1 MDKTTKILII
11 SFVAAIVIVG
21 AVMFFAG
28 RGSKRD
34 GMEGKI
40 SDLET
45 VLDGAVGKWE
55 SVVTDIGSIRKDFN
69 SMGTKLDGLDAKL
82 NEFNSNFSTGIQ
94 RLNGSIEG
102 NKKLYE
108 QYLGEMERAR
118 SEVEQFRRVFDA
130 GTKFIESID
139 DTVP

>member
-11 SFVAAIVIVG
+11 SFVAAILIVG

-28 RGSKRD
+28 RGTAGGS
-34 GMEGKI
+34 MASKI
-40 SDLET
+40 SDLKT

-55 SVVTDIGSIRKDFN
+55 SVVSDIGSIRKDFN

-94 RLNGSIEG
+94 HLNGTIEG

-118 SEVEQFRRVFDA
+118 SEVEQFRRIFDA

-139 DTVP
+139 DAVP

>member
-1 MDKTTKILII
+1 MDKPKKILLI
-11 SFVAAIVIVG
+11 AGIVG
-21 AVMFFAG
+21 ALVLLAVAFFAG

-55 SVVTDIGSIRKDFN
+55 SVVSDIGSIRKDFN

-94 RLNGSIEG
+94 RLDGTIEG

-108 QYLGEMERAR
+108 EYLGEMERAR
-118 SEVEQFRRVFDA
+118 SEVEQFRRIFDA

-139 DTVP
+139 ESVP